1 VGEAA
6 SGAEALAR
14 IRELRPDV
22 VFLDIQMPGMD
33 GFDLIKK
40 LEPEMPPAI
49 VFVTAHDDHAIKAF
63 EVEAVDY
70 LLKPFDRPRLRQ
82 ALNRARR
89 QLAQGPGEMVERLR
103 RLLDTASET
112 RRLRRIAIRS
122 GGRLQ
127 SLRVEEIQWLEA
139 ADNYVRIHTGK
150 GAHLI
155 RETLSQLEQRLD
167 PELFVRVHRSS
178 IVKIDGIREVES
190 LFHGDYAVVLRT
202 GERLAVGRRYRERLL
217 EAIGDRL

>member
-1 VGEAA
+1 
-6 SGAEALAR
+6 
-14 IRELRPDV
+14 
-22 VFLDIQMPGMD
+22 MD

-70 LLKPFDRPRLRQ
+70 LLKPFDRSRLRQ
-82 ALNRARR
+82 ALDRARR
-89 QLAQGPGEMVERLR
+89 QLRQGPGEMIETLR
-103 RLLDTASET
+103 RLLDAAGGT
-112 RRLRRIAIRS
+112 RRLRRVAIRS

-127 SLRVEEIQWLEA
+127 SLRVEEIQWFEA

-167 PELFVRVHRSS
+167 PELFIRVHRSA

-202 GERLAVGRRYRERLL
+202 GERLAVGRSYRERLL
-217 EAIGDRL
+217 EAIGDRP